1 MSYKPESRTPLS
13 TPTLFK
19 SAYSEKLRVV
29 HEFPE
34 NSRWTKQSFK
44 DECDI
49 NTIMSR
55 YMRTGEMPMI
65 NVSYPQYMDCTA
77 MDFES
82 HMQFIAGAQSM
93 FNELP
98 SDIRNRFKNDP
109 AAFLDFCSDEKNR
122 PELAQMG
129 LLSADAMRSIAEA
142 QNAPSVAPAPLAA
155 VPSGN
160 PAPDGASKPV

>member
-1 MSYKPESRTPLS
+1 MSFNPESRTPLTTS
-13 TPTLFK
+13 LLFK
-19 SAYSEKLRVV
+19 SGYSEKIRVAKT
-29 HEFPE
+29 FDE

-65 NVSYPQYMDCTA
+65 NVSYPQYLDCTGI
-77 MDFES
+77 DFQN

-98 SDIRNRFKNDP
+98 SDVRNRFKNDP

-129 LLSADAMRSIAEA
+129 LLSVDATRAILNPQSAPVV
-142 QNAPSVAPAPLAA
+142 APSPSAAPL
-155 VPSGN
+155 SGN
-160 PAPDGASKPV
+160 VASDEPSEPA